1 MTQEIPVIINT
12 VKESV
17 TVHINGKQYTAQRS
31 THDTYD
37 KILER
42 IKDKDYDG
50 IENLFDI
57 RQHIKNT
64 TDGQV
69 EIRDSSLFYK
79 GFELNSYLANKII
92 SMHDQGYPVSNLIR
106 FLENL
111 MENPSRTSVEEL
123 YLFLEY
129 GDMPITEDGCFL
141 AYKKVRENYTDIHSG
156 TFNNSIGKV
165 VQVERNTVDNRRYN
179 TCSYG
184 LHFCSKEYLG
194 SFGSSHNN
202 RVVILKIN
210 PKDVVSIPSDYN
222 NTKGRCC
229 RYEVIG
235 EWEGY
240 QDYKTS
246 TAFDRSYYSNDDLRN
261 DYGYE
266 YGEWKDD
273 YEEDYEEEEMSY
285 DSDDNPVERI
295 DYYRGY
301 TVVRFYDGTM
311 RVYNDTSESDR
322 QDLEELDYI
331 VNNQDEP
338 VEHVHH

>member
-69 EIRDSSLFYK
+69 EIRGSSLFYK

-165 VQVERNTVDNRRYN
+165 VQVERNTVDDRRDN

-194 SFGSSHNN
+194 SFGSAHNN

-235 EWEGY
+235 EWEDY

-246 TAFDRSYYSNDDLRN
+246 TVFDRSYYSNADLRDN
-261 DYGYE
+261 YGY
-266 YGEWKDD
+266 GD
-273 YEEDYEEEEMSY
+273 YEDVMYDDTEEDEDWTLYRN
-285 DSDDNPVERI
+285 DNPVERI

-301 TVVRFYDGTM
+301 TVVRFYDGSM
-311 RVYNDTSESDR
+311 RVFSDMSETDE
-322 QDLEELDYI
+322 QDLEELEYF
-331 VNNQDEP
+331 VESQSEP